1 LPSRSGAEI
10 GSIGVTVPIQPIVCR
25 ISGPL
30 PFFWIGTVALLTF
43 FFIGSVVGL
52 LGQDGAA
59 AAVPLLLLML
69 GALAWLWF
77 VGLVWFSYEIRLT
90 SDGVLAFRS
99 VLRTIQVHAGDLVSI
114 RPDFMDLGGAT
125 LVFRTTSRSLR
136 AMRRMDG
143 MLDLLTE
150 VRAINPGLE
159 LRGV

>member
-1 LPSRSGAEI
+1 MTG
-10 GSIGVTVPIQPIVCR
+10 PIQPIVCR

-30 PFFWIGTVALLTF
+30 PFFWIGTVALFTF
-43 FFIGSVVGL
+43 VFIGSVVGL
-52 LGQDGAA
+52 LVEDGAA

-77 VGLVWFSYEIRLT
+77 VGLVWFPYEIRLT
-90 SDGVLAFRS
+90 SDGVLTFRS
-99 VLRTIQVHAGDLVSI
+99 VLRTIQVKAGDLVSI
-114 RPDFMDLGGAT
+114 RPEFMDLGGAT

-136 AMRRMDG
+136 ALRRMDG

-150 VRAINPGLE
+150 VRAINPDLE